1 MTVWYDVSDLVDWPL
16 QHLTGIQRT
25 VVGILSELRHVRPD
39 VRLFRYDPASRTIAE
54 VGLERLPDVV
64 RACLLP
70 VAGDPVVTNGLHSL
84 APPGVAAASVAA
96 PAGALPKRRRNWW
109 QRTVVAATPDDIRT
123 AWRHV
128 RLSVRG
134 LVRTLRT
141 RRWRPV
147 AAPAPQQPSLAPAG
161 PPVIAELFRRDDVVL
176 SGTAGWGLDGYGET
190 IAASKRVHGFRCVS
204 IIYDLIPTLFPQWT
218 PNHAMAALITRWVR
232 RQIRNADLLLTISE
246 FQRREITHYIRR
258 ENLPPR
264 PVEVIRLG
272 DDPLRPRAVTPAA
285 RTSTALAA
293 TALTATSAASTAAG
307 SPLPRVVPRRPFVL
321 CVSTLEVRKNHVCL
335 YHVWRRLAAERG
347 DDCPELLLIGTRYVL
362 MDDLLHQ
369 MRHDT
374 TVNTRITMLT
384 SVPDEE
390 LAWYYANCLFTI
402 YPSLYEGWGLP
413 VSESLR
419 LGKYCIAS
427 GASSIPEAG
436 GDLVDYFDPVD
447 VAECHRLVVR
457 ALDDRAYVAAREA
470 AIRAGYAPW
479 SWRRTAEQ
487 VDHAIRSLDEGQPL
501 VRSA

>member
-54 VGLERLPDVV
+54 VGLEQLPEVV
-64 RACLLP
+64 RVCLLP
-70 VAGDPVVTNGLHSL
+70 VANDRAGPGPARRPVPLGLV
-84 APPGVAAASVAA
+84 APAAAAA
-96 PAGALPKRRRNWW
+96 PKRRLNWW

-141 RRWRPV
+141 RRWRG
-147 AAPAPQQPSLAPAG
+147 AAASAPQEPTLARAG
-161 PPVIAELFRRDDVVL
+161 PPVVADLFRRDDVVL

-204 IIYDLIPTLFPQWT
+204 IVYDLIPTLFPQWT

-246 FQRREITHYIRR
+246 FQRREITRYIRR
-258 ENLPPR
+258 ENLPAR

-272 DDPLRPRAVTPAA
+272 DDPLRPKVATPAA
-285 RTSTALAA
+285 TPAATSTA
-293 TALTATSAASTAAG
+293 AS
-307 SPLPRVVPRRPFVL
+307 SPLPRVVPKRPFVL
-321 CVSTLEVRKNHVCL
+321 CVSTLEIRKNHVCL
-335 YHVWRRLAAERG
+335 YHVWRRLAEARG
-347 DDCPELLLIGTRYVL
+347 DECPELLLIGTRYVL

-457 ALDDRAYVAAREA
+457 ALDDRGYVAAREA
-470 AIRAGYAPW
+470 AIRAGYVPW

-487 VDHAIRSLDEGQPL
+487 VDRAIRSLDEGQPL